1 MSTETSLPG
10 PQSVRQVL
18 QRRLRRVTVGFVALM
33 IAGYGAVLML
43 QRGDA
48 DVLDSPVWLIVVAAA
63 IAYLYAVRCNCPRC
77 HKTVAGV
84 YGRIPAR
91 CPWCGLPFDRS
102 YP

>member
-1 MSTETSLPG
+1 MNSETSIPG
-10 PQSVRQVL
+10 RESVRQVL
-18 QRRLRRVTVGFVALM
+18 QRRVRRVTVGFVALM

-43 QRGDA
+43 QKGET
-48 DVLDSPVWLIVVAAA
+48 DVLDSPAWLVVVAAA
-63 IAYLYAVRCNCPRC
+63 IAYLYAVRCSCPRC
-77 HKTVAGV
+77 RKTVAGV